1 MKKKFDIGDAIIMP
15 SGNSRTSDCEDLYG
29 IILDFQ
35 ETKFEYHNGMCEYQ
49 IFWFDN
55 SEISWELENHI
66 ILYTDEYE
74 QRNSTENSK
83 VKAL

>member
-15 SGNSRTSDCEDLYG
+15 CGNSRTSDCEDLYG

-49 IFWFDN
+49 IFWF
-55 SEISWELENHI
+55 S
-66 ILYTDEYE
+66 IL
-74 QRNSTENSK
+74 
-83 VKAL
+83 